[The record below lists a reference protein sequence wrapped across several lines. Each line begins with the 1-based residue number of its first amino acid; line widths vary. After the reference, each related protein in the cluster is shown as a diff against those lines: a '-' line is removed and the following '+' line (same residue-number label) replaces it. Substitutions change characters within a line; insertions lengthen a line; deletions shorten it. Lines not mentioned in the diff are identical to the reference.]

1 MENLDKLL
9 KNLKK
14 SGIVIPGYIEA
25 AMRKVDVE
33 DFTEHDASGF
43 YEDRP
48 VVFLENLN
56 GGVKTI
62 SAPHMIITMLHNL
75 ELMNAKHV
83 VVLGAKGGYLSAII
97 AHILGEDGSVT
108 VIDPSIDVISQLS
121 RNLRGYPTVSC
132 HTSDKLDSVKLES
145 LSRVLVTGQIEALP
159 EWLSNGIEEDGFAI
173 APIGDR
179 NSQRLLKIEKQGSEL
194 FETDLGGVIFGP
206 VDIVDSEYDIP
217 SPEEM
222 AELIE
227 QVIEMMSFSG
237 IIEENVKSELFDLV
251 AELRLLPDDLP
262 PPSEMEN
269 PSEHPMM
276 KLMMEKGEWFVRIWP
291 IIHGIMGNRI
301 ASYGSP
307 DDYDETGHTD
317 FIP

>member
-1 MENLDKLL
+1 
-9 KNLKK
+9 
-14 SGIVIPGYIEA
+14 
-25 AMRKVDVE
+25 
-33 DFTEHDASGF
+33 
-43 YEDRP
+43 
-48 VVFLENLN
+48 
-56 GGVKTI
+56 
-62 SAPHMIITMLHNL
+62 
-75 ELMNAKHV
+75 
-83 VVLGAKGGYLSAII
+83 
-97 AHILGEDGSVT
+97 
-108 VIDPSIDVISQLS
+108 
-121 RNLRGYPTVSC
+121 
-132 HTSDKLDSVKLES
+132 
-145 LSRVLVTGQIEALP
+145 
-159 EWLSNGIEEDGFAI
+159 
-173 APIGDR
+173 
-179 NSQRLLKIEKQGSEL
+179 
-194 FETDLGGVIFGP
+194 
-206 VDIVDSEYDIP
+206 
-217 SPEEM
+217 M